1 MEQGVGSK
9 ANFSK
14 TKWNFTKK
22 GQGSSEPGQAP
33 EGGWKEERETMAKGK
48 AKK

>member
-9 ANFSK
+9 VNFSK
-14 TKWNFTKK
+14 KKRNFTKK
-22 GQGSSEPGQAP
+22 GQGSFEPGQAP
-33 EGGWKEERETMAKGK
+33 EGGWKEERKAMAKGK